1 MKQNS
6 PLILVIPLLL
16 LAVLCGC
23 TSSSGKSGNIEGE
36 NGETAKSPEDLQF
49 VFKDQQ
55 YSFEA
60 LRAMSQSV
68 VGGADIGEC
77 LSTIYRIKDGDDES
91 WYREW
96 LRTAQRVEKMAQ
108 GFLDQGDRISAKE
121 CYTRASNYYRT
132 AEFFL
137 HTDPKDPRIIE
148 TWRKSRDCFL
158 EVVSLSDGLIE
169 PVEIPFEGITLPGY
183 FYLVDKSKA
192 VRPLLL
198 IQTGFDGT
206 GEEICIQIA
215 SVAVKRGFNCL
226 VFEGPGQG
234 RVIREQHIPFRPN
247 WETVVTPVVDFAL
260 ERPEVDP
267 EKIALMGIS
276 FGGYFAPRAVAFE
289 HRIKIC
295 IANGGVYDFHASMMQ
310 NMPPNFE
317 QMLDDKE
324 TAAEIDEQ
332 IYQTMKTNPKLRW
345 TFGNGMFTFDSKSPS
360 DWIRATRPYN
370 MRDSADKIKCR
381 MLVIDSENDKGL
393 PGQAK
398 QLYDALSCPKEFMLF
413 TAEEGAGEHCQVGGY
428 MISNERIL
436 NWLERTFS
444 KESRTATKIAD
455 QSLNN

>member
-1 MKQNS
+1 MKKN
-6 PLILVIPLLL
+6 LLIILVIPLLL
-16 LAVLCGC
+16 FSVLYGC
-23 TSSSGKSGNIEGE
+23 TPSSQQKADEKPKNDEIARPEEGL
-36 NGETAKSPEDLQF
+36 PF
-49 VFKDQQ
+49 IFKDEQ

-68 VGGADIGEC
+68 VGGADVGEC

-96 LRTAQRVEKMAQ
+96 LKTAQRVEKLAQ

-137 HTDPKDPRIIE
+137 HTDPKDPRIVE

-158 EVVSLSDGLIE
+158 EVVALSDGLIE
-169 PVEIPFEGITLPGY
+169 PVEIPFEGTTLPGY
-183 FYLVDKSKA
+183 FCLVDKSKTI
-192 VRPLLL
+192 RPLL
-198 IQTGFDGT
+198 IVQTGFDGT
-206 GEEICIQIA
+206 AEEICIQIA

-260 ERPEVDP
+260 QRPEVDP

-295 IANGGVYDFHASMMQ
+295 IPNGGVYDFHANMMQ
-310 NMPPNFE
+310 NMPPDFE
-317 QMLDDKE
+317 QMLDDKDA
-324 TAAEIDEQ
+324 AAEIDEQ
-332 IYQTMKTNPKLRW
+332 IYQTMKMNPKLRW
-345 TFGNGMFTFDSKSPS
+345 TFGNGMFTFDAKSPS
-360 DWIRATRPYN
+360 EWIRMTRPYN
-370 MRDSADKIKCR
+370 MRDSAGKIECH
-381 MLVIDSENDKGL
+381 MLVVDSENDKGL

-413 TAEEGAGEHCQVGGY
+413 TAEEGASEHCQVGGY

-436 NWLERTFS
+436 GWLEGAFQKLS
-444 KESRTATKIAD
+444 K
-455 QSLNN
+455 